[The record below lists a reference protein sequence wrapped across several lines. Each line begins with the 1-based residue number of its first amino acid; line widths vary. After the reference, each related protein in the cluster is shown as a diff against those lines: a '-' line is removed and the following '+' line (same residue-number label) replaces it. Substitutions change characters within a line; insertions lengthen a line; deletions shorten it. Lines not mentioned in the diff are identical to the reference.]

1 MGVPGV
7 ALRQSTITMMAEGSA
22 LRAHPLTLTDPVFG
36 QLVDVTP
43 DGYTAH
49 RVYRYGYAFPWP
61 ATLPV
66 DDEEEGRP
74 A

>member
-7 ALRQSTITMMAEGSA
+7 ALRQSTVTMLAEGSA
-22 LRAHPLTLTDPVFG
+22 LRAPAETLSDPVFG
-36 QLVDVTP
+36 QVVDVTP

-61 ATLPV
+61 AVL
-66 DDEEEGRP
+66 DGDNEEG
-74 A
+74 ASA